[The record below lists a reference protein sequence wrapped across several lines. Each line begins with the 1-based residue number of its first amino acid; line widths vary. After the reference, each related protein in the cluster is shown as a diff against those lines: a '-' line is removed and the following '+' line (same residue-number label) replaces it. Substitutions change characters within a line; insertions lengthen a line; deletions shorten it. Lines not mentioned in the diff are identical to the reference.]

1 LVRTIAQ
8 LGERRFEGN
17 VRFRTQRFRGN
28 SYDYILKEANKM
40 ESTIERL
47 RRRALQHSRHA
58 TRLWKRS
65 RQLLTSNELEDRG
78 SAIRSAVNLNERA
91 IDECKKALNT
101 IDFLHR
107 YRNTP
112 SLEAVI
118 KTAQRPLNGE

>member
-1 LVRTIAQ
+1 MYASAHNVSAAIVTI
-8 LGERRFEGN
+8 
-17 VRFRTQRFRGN
+17 
-28 SYDYILKEANKM
+28 ILNGADKM

-107 YRNTP
+107 YRNP
-112 SLEAVI
+112 LIGGGDQNGPNS
-118 KTAQRPLNGE
+118 RPLNGE